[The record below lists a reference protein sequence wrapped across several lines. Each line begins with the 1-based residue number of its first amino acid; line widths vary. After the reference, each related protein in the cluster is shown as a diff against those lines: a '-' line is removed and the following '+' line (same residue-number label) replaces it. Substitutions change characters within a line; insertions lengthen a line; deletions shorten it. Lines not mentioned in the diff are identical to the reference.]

1 MLFSVGKIERGL
13 LDFCQKLTDSFQ
25 CECQQ
30 MLLQIVP
37 LPMQND
43 ASKSDKISEVKMELI
58 NKIHRKVKRMFSHIQ
73 DWESFI
79 M

>member
-1 MLFSVGKIERGL
+1 
-13 LDFCQKLTDSFQ
+13 
-25 CECQQ
+25 

-43 ASKSDKISEVKMELI
+43 ASKSDKITEVKMELI
-58 NKIHRKVKRMFSHIQ
+58 NKIHRKVKRMFSHIR